1 MTDREIFKNNFSELM
16 RISKVAQKDLA
27 DYAKV
32 SYKTVSAWVC
42 GRGYPRA
49 EQMESICR
57 FFGIRQA
64 ALTQE
69 KEPERTQEDALLS
82 YFRSL
87 SPEGKLKMLERAE
100 EMTKLYPMRRMRKNA
115 EAEEKK

>member
-1 MTDREIFKNNFSELM
+1 M
-16 RISKVAQKDLA
+16 RTSKVAQKDLA
-27 DYAKV
+27 EYAQV

-49 EQMESICR
+49 EQMESICK

-69 KEPERTQEDALLS
+69 KEPERTQEDVLLS
-82 YFRSL
+82 CFRSL
-87 SPEGKLKMLERAE
+87 SQEGKLEMLKRAE
-100 EMTKLYPMRRMRKNA
+100 EMTKIYPMRRKRNG
-115 EAEEKK
+115 